1 MNYYDIYKNYL
12 YLYIDKKQFL
22 NFNKYSLKYKKAL

>member
-1 MNYYDIYKNYL
+1 MNHSDIYKD
-12 YLYIDKKQFL
+12 YLYIDKQQSL

>member
-12 YLYIDKKQFL
+12 YIDKKQYL